1 LPTLIIPAQ
10 QPTLQPL
17 YDRSLAAVED
27 TPPGG
32 RAGVDQDSLDVLPLE
47 SLDRLQ
53 DRGWIER
60 LDARDADEV
69 AMRVGRALQAEQD
82 GRWTEERRVDADD
95 SERVRPTGDESPCRR
110 VGSVAE
116 LAHGG
121 QHALAGEAADVAA
134 LVDDAGDRL
143 GGDSGQSGDIGHR
156 GRSAPGAAR
165 VRGRLGQLR

>member
-47 SLDRLQ
+47 SLDRVQ

-60 LDARDADEV
+60 LEARDADEV
-69 AMRVGRALQAEQD
+69 ALRVGRALEAEQD

-95 SERVRPTGDESPCRR
+95 SERVRTARDERPCRR

-116 LAHGG
+116 FAHGG
-121 QHALAGEAADVAA
+121 QNALAGDAADVAA
-134 LVDDAGDRL
+134 LVDHARDRL
-143 GGDSGQSGDIGHR
+143 GGDAGQSGDVGHR
-156 GRSAPGAAR
+156 RRSASGAAR
-165 VRGRLGQLR
+165 ARGRLG